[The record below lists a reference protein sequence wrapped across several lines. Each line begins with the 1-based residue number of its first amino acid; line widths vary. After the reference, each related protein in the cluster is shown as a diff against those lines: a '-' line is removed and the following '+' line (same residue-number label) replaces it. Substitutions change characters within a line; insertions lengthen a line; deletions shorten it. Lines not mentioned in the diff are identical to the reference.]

1 MRSWNVCPTS
11 ISGHSHCRRCWWE
24 TPSPV
29 PFPRHR
35 CSSKRLLHG
44 RRGHSVTAHHGLL
57 PSPTGANTVMT
68 RRVVWPAADQHR
80 ERPRLDRPSYH
91 SGVASDGTAIDGRS
105 SVQSDIKYTVHWV
118 TEIRQRRFILLI
130 GWRVRLYSNVG

>member
-1 MRSWNVCPTS
+1 M
-11 ISGHSHCRRCWWE
+11 
-24 TPSPV
+24 
-29 PFPRHR
+29 
-35 CSSKRLLHG
+35 
-44 RRGHSVTAHHGLL
+44 
-57 PSPTGANTVMT
+57 MT

-105 SVQSDIKYTVHWV
+105 SVQSDIKQTVHWV
-118 TEIRQRRFILLI
+118 TAIRQFRFILLI